1 MNDSLLEINASKD
14 FSRESLLTDSSYNAD
29 FQILEE
35 MGYDSIMIKKVY
47 AFLKPQSIEQAINLM
62 TEQEGIYY
70 HNFFKDY
77 KHKKK
82 TCYICGKLPEY
93 HTDYLPEELNEDINN
108 ELKSNNELLETKIQ
122 LSNYNGFICPI
133 CGDSFDLNSK
143 DIIKYNKCEDTYC
156 SHCWFSYLQSKIDE
170 GFGNIKCMNFN
181 CKENLNDEFIKSI
194 IKDNNKLMEKYNKF
208 SLKMEILNNKNKKF
222 CPVKNCDSYGEK
234 TSKNKY
240 VICKKGHKFCFNCL
254 KNWHGNEECEKKEE
268 EDFKIW
274 KQGKIIKQCPNCKM
288 WTEKNEGC
296 NHMTCAEC
304 KYQWCWLCNGKYSY
318 GHYTSGKCNGLQFYK
333 PKDEEDII
341 KVLQEN
347 EKNKNNNY
355 QNRIYNYNNNNR
367 WRNPNG
373 NIMFKYFDRYN
384 IDVNDPLRDFN
395 DYSIWVKLLYVF
407 FYFFLT
413 FEFAGIGCMNYVDEI
428 FLLPCISVLTF
439 CFIIVVSFLFFFF
452 QHIYI
457 CIFILIPGFFYF
469 PWIKKIWTTWFVCIV
484 LSSDLLI

>member
-274 KQGKIIKQCPNCKM
+274 KKGKIIKQCPNCKM

-304 KYQWCWLCNGKYSY
+304 KYQWCWLCNGKYEY
-318 GHYTSGKCNGLQFYK
+318 GHYAKGTCNGLQFYK
-333 PKDEEDII
+333 PKSESDIQHI
-341 KVLQEN
+341 LKDNPHNLTEVERRRRAWK
-347 EKNKNNNY
+347 E
-355 QNRIYNYNNNNR
+355 
-367 WRNPNG
+367 PNG
-373 NIMFKYFDRYN
+373 LIFFKYYDFYN
-384 IDVNDPLRDFN
+384 TLNPNDPLQSMRNEEF
-395 DYSIWVKLLYVF
+395 Y
-407 FYFFLT
+407 YFF
-413 FEFAGIGCMNYVDEI
+413 I
-428 FLLPCISVLTF
+428 FLYLFCTFQLCGIRIIDYNERKMRNFESVVVYLIYFFIWIFLISFFVF
-439 CFIIVVSFLFFFF
+439 MIPQFFIMFFTLA
-452 QHIYI
+452 ISI
-457 CIFILIPGFFYF
+457 FYF
-469 PWIKKIWTTWFVCIV
+469 PLFHKCWIYWYLNLWKNVGIFNWNTI
-484 LSSDLLI
+484 

>member
-1 MNDSLLEINASKD
+1 MNDSLLEINASKE
-14 FSRESLLTDSSYNAD
+14 FSRESLLTDSSYNED

-47 AFLKPQSIEQAINLM
+47 AFLKPQSIEQAVNLM

-93 HTDYLPEELNEDINN
+93 HTDYLPEELNEEINN

-143 DIIKYNKCEDTYC
+143 DIIKYNICEDTYC

-181 CKENLNDEFIKSI
+181 CKEKLNDEFIKSI
-194 IKDNNKLMEKYNKF
+194 IKDNKKLMEKYNKF

-240 VICKKGHKFCFNCL
+240 VTCKKGHKFCFNCL

-304 KYQWCWLCNGKYSY
+304 KYQWCWLCNGKYDSN
-318 GHYTSGKCNGLQFYK
+318 HYYKGKCNGLQFYK
-333 PKDEEDII
+333 PKSEEDI
-341 KVLQEN
+341 KRVLEMTHS
-347 EKNKNNNY
+347 ERNKMRSNNIWRESSGRIPIRYIDLNNNIEPD
-355 QNRIYNYNNNNR
+355 NPLRIYNESS
-367 WRNPNG
+367 
-373 NIMFKYFDRYN
+373 FC
-384 IDVNDPLRDFN
+384 
-395 DYSIWVKLLYVF
+395 VKIIYWIFYLFFTYEFSGISCLAYVDQLGF
-407 FYFFLT
+407 IEEPFLT
-413 FEFAGIGCMNYVDEI
+413 FFFIM
-428 FLLPCISVLTF
+428 F
-439 CFIIVVSFLFFFF
+439 CFIFLISLFFFLIP
-452 QHIYI
+452 HIFI
-457 CIFILIPGFFYF
+457 SILILIPGIFYW
-469 PWIKKIWTTWFVCIV
+469 PWIEKVWIIWFTQVIINGDITF
-484 LSSDLLI
+484 